1 MKPSVQWVT
10 LAAAAT
16 LSLGAAGCANRQEV
30 EDLTMPMITDL
41 QAKGAV
47 LPFSQLHAAVLARHP
62 GSEVQHAALD
72 EIDGRFLYQA
82 DLVDPYKMEW
92 FVEIDARTAA
102 TVTDRE
108 HNW

>member
-1 MKPSVQWVT
+1 MKPSVTWTT
-10 LAAAAT
+10 LAAAA
-16 LSLGAAGCANRQEV
+16 LMLGTAGCADRKPLD
-30 EDLTMPMITDL
+30 DLTMPMITDL

-82 DLVDPYKMEW
+82 DLIDHYKMEW
-92 FVEIDARTAA
+92 FVEIDAKTAA
-102 TVTDRE
+102 TITDRE